1 MPMIDHLLTYLR
13 RHHVGLVALLLVL
26 GGTAYAAASVGS
38 RDVRDNDNSLRGIDV
53 RADSLTGRDVAKGS
67 IKAGDIAPSAI
78 PTVTFSATVASRT
91 GPAPRSSTPSASPRS
106 SGPASASTS

>member
-53 RADSLTGRDVAKGS
+53 RADSLTGRDVAKGLDQGRRHR
-67 IKAGDIAPSAI
+67 ALGDPDGHLQ
-78 PTVTFSATVASRT
+78 RHR
-91 GPAPRSSTPSASPRS
+91 PR
-106 SGPASASTS
+106 G